1 MSRAV
6 YEVKSAPL
14 ASEFGESYARRLLG
28 DEAVDNMPRY
38 VRGVKKG
45 RPKGRLVWRKCV
57 KGGWVGQGS
66 VPDGGGAVGYVES
79 RTNRTVDAAI
89 VYGEWSEPE
98 QAFAVYSAPY
108 FAHGKEFPVQ
118 SSPDWWRYS

>member
-1 MSRAV
+1 MSRAM
-6 YEVKSAPL
+6 YEIKSASL

-38 VRGVKKG
+38 VRGPKKG
-45 RPKGRLVWRKCV
+45 RPKGRLVWRKC
-57 KGGWVGQGS
+57 
-66 VPDGGGAVGYVES
+66 
-79 RTNRTVDAAI
+79 
-89 VYGEWSEPE
+89 PE
-98 QAFAVYSAPY
+98 QVFAEYNAPY